1 MDMEHTRHS
10 LSHLLAAAVLD
21 LYPNAKP
28 TLGPAIETGFY
39 YDFEFSLPV
48 GEEDLKII
56 EAKMRELLST
66 FKEFAGKEVSEQ
78 EAREYFKDNP
88 YKQELIDGIV
98 KEGSLITLYTAGS
111 FTDLCRGGHTDN
123 LSTIDPES
131 FALSHISGAY
141 WRGDEKNI
149 MLTRIYG
156 LAFETKENL
165 QAHLAMIE
173 EAKKRDHRKL
183 GKDLGLFVFS
193 DLIGPGLPV
202 YAPKGTTVLRA
213 IQGYSKELRDAM
225 GYQEVHTP
233 QMNKADLFKTSGHY
247 EKYREDMFRVH
258 SNYTEEE
265 YYLKPMNCPQ
275 HTQVYASQTRSYR
288 DLPVRIA
295 DFANLYRDEKPGEL
309 SGLTRLRA
317 FSQDDGHCFCREDQ
331 IQEEFSQLLHSIR
344 KAMETYGMNYWI
356 RLSLRDEEKKD
367 QYLGEDATWEKSQA
381 LMKNLLK
388 EQGISYKEALGE
400 AAFYGPK
407 MDLIAKDSLGREW
420 QLSTIQLDFT
430 MPERFSLEYIDE
442 EGKRRTPIM
451 IHSAIAGS
459 AERFLGVLI
468 EHYAGAF
475 PLWLSP
481 EHAWILPVSDKFNEL
496 AHNVAKALREVSS
509 TVLRVVVRD
518 HSETLGKKIREGEQA
533 KIPYLFIVGEKE
545 EKEGTLAVRKR
556 GKGDIGTMKIEAV
569 AALLYEEIKGRTS

>member
-1 MDMEHTRHS
+1 MNLEHTRHS

-39 YDFEFSLPV
+39 YDFEFSSPV
-48 GEEDLKII
+48 GEEDLKTI
-56 EAKMRELLST
+56 EAKMRELLPT
-66 FKEFAGKEVSEQ
+66 FKEFVGKEVSEQ

-88 YKQELIDGIV
+88 YKQELMDGIV
-98 KEGSLITLYTAGS
+98 QDGSPITLYTAGS
-111 FTDLCRGGHTDN
+111 FTDLCRGGHAEN

-131 FALSHISGAY
+131 FTLSHISGAY

-165 QAHLAMIE
+165 QAHLTMIE

-331 IQEEFSQLLHSIR
+331 IQEEFAKLLDSIR

-388 EQGISYKEALGE
+388 EQGIPYKEALGE

-430 MPERFSLEYIDE
+430 MPERFNLEYVDE

-468 EHYAGAF
+468 EHHAGAF

-496 AHNVAKALREVSS
+496 AHNAAKALREASA
-509 TVLRVVVRD
+509 TALRVVVRD

-545 EKEGTLAVRKR
+545 EKEGTFAVRKR

-569 AALLYEEIKGRTS
+569 AAFLHEEIKSRAS